1 MNDQDYASII
11 TQLIERI
18 RRVPYTAGL
27 REFTKKQLLG
37 CALEAM
43 LADKKGKLEF
53 LQGMTALAK
62 AVADEKKLDDVS
74 PRVPLNDA
82 KLRASTDTTTLRSE
96 ATLWYFTGN
105 NERAITYYP
114 TKMCAEIACRA
125 QFPDE
130 SEHDRYRRIY
140 YHTFTRET

>member
-1 MNDQDYASII
+1 MNDQDYASLI

-18 RRVPYTAGL
+18 KRSPL

-37 CALEAM
+37 AALEAM
-43 LADKKGKLEF
+43 VRESEGRLEF
-53 LQGMTALAK
+53 IQGVTALAK
-62 AVADEKKLDDVS
+62 AVANDTS

-82 KLRASTDTTTLRSE
+82 KLHAGAGDVTGVP
-96 ATLWYFTGN
+96 LWYFTDDN
-105 NERAITYYP
+105 SRAITYYP

>member
-43 LADKKGKLEF
+43 LADKKGEREF

-82 KLRASTDTTTLRSE
+82 KLHAGDGDVTGVP
-96 ATLWYFTGN
+96 LWYFTDDN
-105 NERAITYYP
+105 SRAITYYP

>member
-1 MNDQDYASII
+1 MNDQDYASLI

-18 RRVPYTAGL
+18 KRSPL

-37 CALEAM
+37 AALEAM
-43 LADKKGKLEF
+43 VRESEGRLEF
-53 LQGMTALAK
+53 IQGVTALAK
-62 AVADEKKLDDVS
+62 AVANDMS

-82 KLRASTDTTTLRSE
+82 KLHAATTGISE
-96 ATLWYFTGN
+96 VPLWYFTDDN
-105 NERAITYYP
+105 SRAITYYP